1 MTGKKT
7 GRENRE
13 TKVQRYVNI
22 LSDAG
27 FKAVF
32 GEQRNK
38 DVLIDLLNMIL
49 PPHRKVRS
57 VTYSTTEIPSYSL
70 FNKSIRLDLRCLGED
85 GTVFIVEVQC
95 YHQSHF
101 FQRCVLYASKVYDA
115 GSGKGD
121 GWDYDIPPVYL
132 IGLIDRDTQDFQDCS
147 PEDGVISEYTFREK
161 STYKVPGETIFCIFV
176 ELNRFEKTLGECLS
190 LTDKW
195 CYALKHI
202 GVLDS
207 LPENLRTE
215 AFERLFKACEIAKL
229 EPEVKLTYEKEM
241 FTERDYYNIIETARN
256 DGLAMGMAKGEAEG
270 KIEGKIEEKTN
281 IALKMKKKGYSISDI
296 EEITGLTSSEI
307 EALQ

>member
-38 DVLIDLLNMIL
+38 DVLIDLLNVIL

-57 VTYSTTEIPSYSL
+57 ITYSTTEIPSYSL
-70 FNKSIRLDLRCLGED
+70 FNKSIRLDLRCADED

-161 STYKVPGETIFCIFV
+161 STQKVPGETIFCIFV
-176 ELNRFEKTLGECLS
+176 ELNRFDKKLADCVS
-190 LTDKW
+190 LADKW
-195 CYALKHI
+195 CYALKHVGI
-202 GVLDS
+202 LDR
-207 LPENLRTE
+207 LPDDLRTD

-229 EPEVKLTYEKEM
+229 EPKVKLTYEKEM
-241 FTERDYYNIIETARN
+241 FTERDYYNIIETARD
-256 DGLAMGMAKGEAEG
+256 DGRKAGEARGREEG
-270 KIEGKIEEKTN
+270 IIEGKLEEQKR
-281 IALKMKKKGYSISDI
+281 IAEALKRQGIDI
-296 EEITGLTSSEI
+296 DIILSVTGLSPEQV
-307 EALQ
+307 EML